1 MEQAG
6 PVLAVTD
13 QGSVRRW
20 TMQLAPVNAIN
31 AELLD
36 AFEAALSDAE
46 ADPTVAAV
54 VLDSGLKV
62 FSASGTA
69 RAR

>member
-1 MEQAG
+1 MEQVG
-6 PVLAVTD
+6 PALSVTD
-13 QGSVRRW
+13 HESVRRW
-20 TMQLAPVNAIN
+20 TMQLAP
-31 AELLD
+31 
-36 AFEAALSDAE
+36 
-46 ADPTVAAV
+46 AV